1 MKDSLFK
8 DVRDIER
15 EDDALQKDYS
25 TRQIVKRVWR
35 ENLYPRRKLVALA
48 LIAMLFAAAT
58 TGLMVPAI
66 KFAIDDIFVARKMEF
81 VYYLAGA
88 TFLITLIKSVSEYVS
103 KLTMGYLGNRFI
115 ADIRISLYEKLTYA
129 DMQWI
134 EGTHSGLFLS
144 NFLND
149 TNYIRDTAS
158 RVIIALGENL
168 TKALFLALAMIWL
181 DPVMSMIDRKSVV

>member
-1 MKDSLFK
+1 
-8 DVRDIER
+8 
-15 EDDALQKDYS
+15 
-25 TRQIVKRVWR
+25 
-35 ENLYPRRKLVALA
+35 
-48 LIAMLFAAAT
+48 
-58 TGLMVPAI
+58 
-66 KFAIDDIFVARKMEF
+66 
-81 VYYLAGA
+81 
-88 TFLITLIKSVSEYVS
+88 
-103 KLTMGYLGNRFI
+103 MGYLGNRFI

-181 DPVMSMIDRKSVV
+181 DPLMSMIILAVYAACHLFHEPAAR